1 MLFFILLS
9 HKNIKPTNMKINTFK
24 NLRNL
29 IALFIFLLNSNSINA
44 QDTTTPKPENNFWN
58 KVQFG
63 GGLGLGIGSG
73 YTDITV
79 APSAI
84 YNFNEL
90 FSLGTGLQ
98 GSFISQKDIFK
109 STVVGVNV
117 IGLFNPIEQVQ
128 LSLEVEQVNVSTK
141 FQSVTNTTLKNNFW
155 NTGLFIGAGY
165 RTNNVTIGAR
175 YNLLFDKDKSVYS
188 DALMPFVRVY
198 F

>member
-84 YNFNEL
+84 YNFNEH

-128 LSLEVEQVNVSTK
+128 LSLEVEEVNVSTK

>member
-1 MLFFILLS
+1 
-9 HKNIKPTNMKINTFK
+9 MKINTFK

-29 IALFIFLLNSNSINA
+29 IALFIFLINSNSINA

>member
-9 HKNIKPTNMKINTFK
+9 HKIIKPTIMKINTFK
-24 NLRNL
+24 NLGIL
-29 IALFIFLLNSNSINA
+29 IALFIFLINSNSINA

-98 GSFISQKDIFK
+98 GSFISQKDTFK
-109 STVVGVNV
+109 STVIGVNV
-117 IGLFNPIEQVQ
+117 IGLFNPIEEIQ
-128 LSLEVEQVNVSTK
+128 LSLEVEEVNVSTK
-141 FQSVTNTTLKNNFW
+141 FQSITNSTVKGNFW

-165 RTNNVTIGAR
+165 RANNVTIGAR

>member
-9 HKNIKPTNMKINTFK
+9 HKIIKPTNMKINTFK
-24 NLRNL
+24 NLGIL
-29 IALFIFLLNSNSINA
+29 IASLLFLINSNSINA
-44 QDTTTPKPENNFWN
+44 QDTTTPKPESNFWN

-98 GSFISQKDIFK
+98 GSFISQKDTFK
-109 STVVGVNV
+109 STVIGVNV
-117 IGLFNPIEQVQ
+117 IGLFNPIEEIQ
-128 LSLEVEQVNVSTK
+128 LSLEVEEVNVSTK
-141 FQSVTNTTLKNNFW
+141 FQSVGNTTVKNNFW

>member
-1 MLFFILLS
+1 M
-9 HKNIKPTNMKINTFK
+9 KTNIIK
-24 NLRNL
+24 NLRNVTVLL
-29 IALFIFLLNSNSINA
+29 IIMIYNNKIVA
-44 QDTTTPKPENNFWN
+44 QENKPTDTANNFWQN
-58 KVQFG
+58 VQFG